1 MASELPGWASFL
13 PQQEQQPLPQP
24 EQPYTDKVTGERCCS
39 DEDEVST
46 TVTTVSS
53 TDSLGS
59 SSCASSPPR
68 CTSGQSLVT
77 SAAGVLGNVWHL
89 SRNAQGCRFVQ
100 EVLDTCSPDVQ
111 LRMALELK
119 GHVREALRCPH
130 ANHVVQKLVSVL
142 QPTDVQFVVDE
153 LASTGR
159 MLVSQFARHRFGCRV
174 LERLLERCSAQQ
186 VQPLVQEV
194 LQDAVALAAHA
205 YGNYVLQHVLEHGS
219 AACIREL
226 SASLGAHVG
235 TLGHDPYASAVVA
248 KALARGPMDV
258 RLELACKLHACPGL
272 LLAMARTR
280 HGHLAARQVL
290 ELLEARPQLR
300 DEACRELQAD
310 ARNLRKSRSGRF
322 VLASMVGGSAR
333 GAA

>member
-1 MASELPGWASFL
+1 MASELPGWASYL
-13 PQQEQQPLPQP
+13 PQQEQPC
-24 EQPYTDKVTGERCCS
+24 TDKVKGEKCCS

-46 TVTTVSS
+46 TVTTVRS

-59 SSCASSPPR
+59 SSGASSLPR
-68 CTSGQSLVT
+68 YTSGQS
-77 SAAGVLGNVWHL
+77 SATPAGVLGNVWHL
-89 SRNAQGCRFVQ
+89 SRNAQGCRLVQ

-111 LRMALELK
+111 LGMALELK

-142 QPTDVQFVVDE
+142 QPTDIQFVVDE
-153 LASTGR
+153 LVSTGR

-194 LQDAVALAAHA
+194 VQDAVALAAHA
-205 YGNYVLQHVLEHGS
+205 YGNYVVQHVLEHGS

-226 SASLGAHVG
+226 SASLGAYVS

-248 KALARGPMDV
+248 KALARGPVDV

-290 ELLEARPQLR
+290 ELLEERPSLR

-322 VLASMVGGSAR
+322 VLASMVGGSASSSASR
-333 GAA
+333 SAA